1 MVKITKVLGVGKDGF
16 QKGGVPIG
24 DSPGKVGIDPRSK
37 VLSNQ
42 DRVFNQIEEG
52 NVVEVRGTR
61 RMLKDKSKKATWY

>member
-16 QKGGVPIG
+16 QKGGDAIG